1 MLIAERSPTIP
12 WTGGPGVTRFSRT
25 AGAKNLKCD
34 QFMSSM
40 CVNIIVAVVAIA
52 VVVED
57 TVNVIVIAIVIFFVV
72 IITFETVAVPL

>member
-34 QFMSSM
+34 QFISSM
-40 CVNIIVAVVAIA
+40 CVNIIVAVV
-52 VVVED
+52 VEA
-57 TVNVIVIAIVIFFVV
+57 TVNAIVIAIVIFIVI